1 MTKRNLNNKIAK
13 KNFSTVRS
21 NNSSQ
26 LSSATLISYNSDK
39 FSREDVAPESF
50 NPAVLASG
58 EIHWLNLDGIDDFD
72 SIKKI
77 AEVLNLHPLTLEDIT
92 NPGQRPKYEDFD
104 NYIYIVARM
113 IYFDRGNNSLSSEQ
127 ISLVLSDNIV
137 ISLQERR
144 GDVFDPIRERI
155 QKAKGRV
162 RQMKADYLA
171 YTLIDAIVDNYFF
184 TLEEISERTQ
194 QLEEELLESST
205 PETLQSIHSLKREA
219 VFIKKAVWPL
229 REVINRFI
237 RDDTRYITKT
247 TRLFLR
253 DVYDHTIQVI
263 ETLETLRDIISGM
276 VDIYVS
282 VVSNKMNEIMKVL
295 TIFAAIFIP
304 LTFVAGIYGMNFKY
318 MPELNWQY
326 GYPAIL
332 LFMLLI
338 AGLMLIYFKRRKW
351 F

>member
-1 MTKRNLNNKIAK
+1 
-13 KNFSTVRS
+13 
-21 NNSSQ
+21 
-26 LSSATLISYNSDK
+26 
-39 FSREDVAPESF
+39 VAPESF